1 MFPLHPE
8 TPAEGL
14 SLVELFRSTPEK
26 VAAMVAGLRRTAE
39 TMGLPFGART
49 DTYNSR
55 LAQELGI
62 WADDQGR
69 GDQFH
74 HAAFRAYFGDGR
86 NLAREEVLLNLA
98 RKAGLS
104 ASNAETILAERTYRH
119 RVDQDWNLA
128 RELAITAVPTF
139 LAGKRRL
146 VGAAGYN
153 DLVRLVNP

>member
-8 TPAEGL
+8 PPAAGL
-14 SLVELFRSTPEK
+14 SLEALFRSTPEK
-26 VAAMVAGLRRTAE
+26 VAAMVAELRRTAE
-39 TMGLPFGART
+39 SMGLPFGART
-49 DTYNSR
+49 NTYNSR

-69 GDQFH
+69 GQQFH

-86 NLAREEVLLNLA
+86 NLAREEVLVDLA

-104 ASNAETILAERTYRH
+104 ASDAKRILAERTYRH
-119 RVDQDWNLA
+119 RVDQDWNQA

-139 LAGKRRL
+139 LAGERRL

-153 DLVRLVNP
+153 SLIRLVNP

>member
-8 TPAEGL
+8 TPAAGL
-14 SLVELFRSTPEK
+14 SLEELFRSTPEK

-39 TMGLPFGART
+39 SMGLPFGART
-49 DTYNSR
+49 NTYNSR

-69 GDQFH
+69 GQQYH
-74 HAAFRAYFGDGR
+74 HAAFRAYFGNGR
-86 NLAREEVLLNLA
+86 NLARVEVLVDLA
-98 RKAGLS
+98 RQAGLS
-104 ASNAETILAERTYRH
+104 ASDASRILAERIYRR

-139 LAGKRRL
+139 LAGERRL

-153 DLVRLVNP
+153 ALVGLVNP

>member
-1 MFPLHPE
+1 M
-8 TPAEGL
+8 
-14 SLVELFRSTPEK
+14 
-26 VAAMVAGLRRTAE
+26 
-39 TMGLPFGART
+39 
-49 DTYNSR
+49 
-55 LAQELGI
+55 
-62 WADDQGR
+62 
-69 GDQFH
+69 
-74 HAAFRAYFGDGR
+74 
-86 NLAREEVLLNLA
+86 NLA